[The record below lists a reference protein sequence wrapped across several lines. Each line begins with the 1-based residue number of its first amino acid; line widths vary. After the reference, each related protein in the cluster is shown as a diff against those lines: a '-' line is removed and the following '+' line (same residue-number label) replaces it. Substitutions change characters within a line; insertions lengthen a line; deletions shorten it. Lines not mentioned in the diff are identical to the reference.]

1 MLAGYKVK
9 QKEALDLLGINT
21 QRLILEIGFPI

>member
-9 QKEALDLLGINT
+9 RKEALDLLGANT